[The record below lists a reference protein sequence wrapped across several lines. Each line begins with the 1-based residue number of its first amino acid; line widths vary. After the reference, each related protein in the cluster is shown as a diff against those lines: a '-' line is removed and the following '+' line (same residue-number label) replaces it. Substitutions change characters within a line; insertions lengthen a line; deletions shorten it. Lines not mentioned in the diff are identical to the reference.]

1 MPTPNPATFLALA
14 LTLLATPAAADW
26 SAYADR
32 DDVCLVVHELESG
45 REFVSNPERC
55 NEPRRPYSTFKIA
68 NALLGLETGLLADA
82 DSVMRYNAA
91 RYPAE
96 DWWPAGWDRDQPL
109 RRAINMSA
117 VPLFRQLAAGIGPA
131 RMQAFLTGIDYG
143 NADISGEADAFW
155 LTGDLR
161 ISAVEQVEFL
171 TRLVRGRLGVSAELV
186 AAIRDALGREIA
198 PGVVLYTKTGTGRI
212 EDEGAKGFLGWQ
224 VGWAESDGA
233 ISVFAFWTEAESY
246 QAMRQKR
253 QEFVALLKKQL
264 AAGRAASAT
273 SRLNCLPNYET
284 GITAVNRRFA
294 TLKGP
299 SAARTPLSWNYSP

>member
-26 SAYADR
+26 AAYADR
-32 DDVCLVVHELESG
+32 DDACLVVHELESG

-96 DWWPAGWDRDQPL
+96 DWWPAGWDRHQPL

-117 VPLFRQLAAGIGPA
+117 VPLFRQLAADIGPA
-131 RMQAFLTGIDYG
+131 RMQAFLRDIDYG
-143 NADISGEADAFW
+143 NADIGGEADAFW
-155 LTGDLR
+155 LTEDLR

-171 TRLVRGRLGVSAELV
+171 ARLATGRLAVSDESV
-186 AAIRDALGREIA
+186 AAIRDALAREVP
-198 PGVVLYTKTGTGRI
+198 PGVVLYTKTGSGRI
-212 EDEGAKGFLGWQ
+212 EGDATDGFLGWQ
-224 VGWAESDGA
+224 VGWVERAGG
-233 ISVFAFWTEAESY
+233 IMVFAWWAEAKDY
-246 QAMRQKR
+246 DVMREER
-253 QEFVALLKKQL
+253 RAFVEML
-264 AAGRAASAT
+264 T
-273 SRLNCLPNYET
+273 
-284 GITAVNRRFA
+284 
-294 TLKGP
+294 
-299 SAARTPLSWNYSP
+299 

>member
-32 DDVCLVVHELESG
+32 DDACLIVHELGSG
-45 REFVSNPERC
+45 SEFVSNPGRC

-131 RMQAFLTGIDYG
+131 RMQAFLRDIDYG
-143 NADISGEADAFW
+143 NADGGGEADAFW

-161 ISAVEQVEFL
+161 ISAMEQVEFL
-171 TRLVRGRLGVSAELV
+171 SRLATGRLEVSEESV
-186 AAIRDALGREIA
+186 AAIRDALGREVA
-198 PGVVLYTKTGTGRI
+198 PGVLLYTKTGSGRI
-212 EDEGAKGFLGWQ
+212 EGDGESGFLGWQ
-224 VGWAESDGA
+224 VGWVEHDGETT
-233 ISVFAFWTEAESY
+233 VFAFWTEADSY
-246 QAMRQKR
+246 AAMREERKAFLANLTKR
-253 QEFVALLKKQL
+253 L
-264 AAGRAASAT
+264 
-273 SRLNCLPNYET
+273 SRE
-284 GITAVNRRFA
+284 
-294 TLKGP
+294 
-299 SAARTPLSWNYSP
+299 

>member
-1 MPTPNPATFLALA
+1 MPTNHSAVLLT

-26 SAYADR
+26 AAYADR
-32 DDVCLVVHELESG
+32 DDACLVVHELESG

-131 RMQAFLTGIDYG
+131 RMQAFLRDINYG
-143 NADISGEADAFW
+143 NADIGGEADAFW

-171 TRLVRGRLGVSAELV
+171 TRLVRGRLGVSAESV

-264 AAGRAASAT
+264 AAGRGSF
-273 SRLNCLPNYET
+273 SE
-284 GITAVNRRFA
+284 
-294 TLKGP
+294 
-299 SAARTPLSWNYSP
+299 

>member
-1 MPTPNPATFLALA
+1 MPTNHSATLLA

-26 SAYADR
+26 AAYADR

-109 RRAINMSA
+109 RRAINLSA
-117 VPLFRQLAAGIGPA
+117 VPLFRQLAADIGPA
-131 RMQAFLTGIDYG
+131 RMQAFLRDIDYG
-143 NADISGEADAFW
+143 NADIGGEADAFW

-171 TRLVRGRLGVSAELV
+171 TRLATGRLEVSDESV
-186 AAIRDALGREIA
+186 AAIRDALGRTVA
-198 PGVVLYTKTGTGRI
+198 PGVVLYTKTGSGRI
-212 EDEGAKGFLGWQ
+212 EGDGATGYLGWQ
-224 VGWAESDGA
+224 VGWVERDGA
-233 ISVFAFWTEAESY
+233 ITAFAWWAEAESY
-246 QAMRQKR
+246 AAMREKR
-253 QEFVALLKKQL
+253 K
-264 AAGRAASAT
+264 
-273 SRLNCLPNYET
+273 
-284 GITAVNRRFA
+284 
-294 TLKGP
+294 TLVDSLTRKWR
-299 SAARTPLSWNYSP
+299 S